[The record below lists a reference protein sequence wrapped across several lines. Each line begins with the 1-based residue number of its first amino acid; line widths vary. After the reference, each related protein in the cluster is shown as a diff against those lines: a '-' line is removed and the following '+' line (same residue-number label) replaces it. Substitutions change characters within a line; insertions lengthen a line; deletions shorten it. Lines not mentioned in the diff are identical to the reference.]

1 MNETCAVHRKFS
13 SPKSDS
19 QEHPENLN
27 SPWSAKNED
36 RPPTFVANSAG
47 VRDHLFCLGI
57 NLPRDPRG
65 RARGP
70 AIPAGS
76 YAVFRGWLDP
86 VCLDA
91 PQRLAISELA
101 RVGGGIVSRHAH
113 LRGGLRMPLLGGAA
127 CSFRNRGGHTGN
139 HSCVHHSLGDHISA
153 NAAPDLASRYCARG
167 RHLRRCRANGPFGIS
182 RRSSCQSCRSWRI
195 ADARREVVDRD
206 HSDQADSTASV
217 QADERGGTDAY
228 GWRSTFYR
236 GGDFG

>member
-1 MNETCAVHRKFS
+1 MAS
-13 SPKSDS
+13 
-19 QEHPENLN
+19 
-27 SPWSAKNED
+27 
-36 RPPTFVANSAG
+36 SAG

-57 NLPRDPRG
+57 DLPRDTRG

-101 RVGGGIVSRHAH
+101 RVGGGIVSGHAH

-127 CSFRNRGGHTGN
+127 CSVRNRGGHTGD

-153 NAAPDLASRYCARG
+153 NAAPHPAPCHRAAG
-167 RHLRRCRANGPFGIS
+167 RHLRRCRANEPFGIS
-182 RRSSCQSCRSWRI
+182 RRSSCQSCRGWRI
-195 ADARREVVDRD
+195 ADCSGYVVNRD
-206 HSDQADSTASV
+206 YFDQADSTASV

-228 GWRSTFYR
+228 GWRSAFHR
-236 GGDFG
+236 GGETVGTRTLLGTLLVLVSVITITTTPAKGKTEKEARPVEVGEVA

>member
-1 MNETCAVHRKFS
+1 M
-13 SPKSDS
+13 
-19 QEHPENLN
+19 
-27 SPWSAKNED
+27 
-36 RPPTFVANSAG
+36 ANSAG

-101 RVGGGIVSRHAH
+101 RVGRGIVSGHAH

-127 CSFRNRGGHTGN
+127 CCFRNRGGHTGD

-153 NAAPDLASRYCARG
+153 NSAPLRASCYRAAG
-167 RHLRRCRANGPFGIS
+167 RHLWRWCANEPFGIS
-182 RRSSCQSCRSWRI
+182 RRSSCQSSRGCRI
-195 ADARREVVDRD
+195 ADCSAYVVDRD
-206 HSDQADSTASV
+206 HSDQADSAARV
-217 QADERGGTDAY
+217 QAAVLGGETVSPRTLWVTLLVLVRVITIKTTPVKRKPETETRPVEVSEVA
-228 GWRSTFYR
+228 
-236 GGDFG
+236 